1 LSTRVAGMYLAYLDD
16 SGDPGVHAGSPTP
29 TYTTSCVFVRDAHW
43 VALFEDLIR
52 FSRYLRQDFGLRMR
66 QEVKANE
73 LVKGSGPWASLPYG
87 DKVRKRIFRSFMRL
101 QGKVGTVQT
110 FAVIID
116 KSRCASADERVTAG
130 RHTLERVEAFARH
143 NNDTVMLSGL
153 RRVRPFSEAL
163 ARNASVLASW
173 GHGRRWNTFSPAGPV
188 PD

>member
-52 FSRYLRQDFGLRMR
+52 FSRYLRQNFGLRMR

-87 DKVRKRIFRSFMRL
+87 DKFRKRIFRSFMRL
-101 QGKVGTVQT
+101 QGKVGTSPDIRGYPRQV
-110 FAVIID
+110 AL
-116 KSRCASADERVTAG
+116 RVGG
-130 RHTLERVEAFARH
+130 RARH
-143 NNDTVMLSGL
+143 RGASY
-153 RRVRPFSEAL
+153 
-163 ARNASVLASW
+163 ART
-173 GHGRRWNTFSPAGPV
+173 GRGIRSTQQ
-188 PD
+188 